1 MILWGD
7 LETFS
12 ETPIKDGTYRYAEN
26 SEVMLFSYAIGND
39 PVQCWDLTRDTRM
52 PDDLRWM
59 IEQEDDEVYFQNSMF
74 DRTVLNRS
82 RNLRLPIAPHRW
94 RDTMVQALAHSLPG
108 GLDRLCEILEI
119 EQDQRKLKTGKQLI
133 HLFCKPRPKNAT
145 CRRATRFTNPN
156 EWQQFIDYAKS
167 DIEAMRAIAG
177 ILPRWNSQGFE
188 LDLWRLDQR
197 INDVGMAIDLDLV
210 RAAIRAVDRQQRQL
224 AARAVALTNGEVTNA
239 TQRDKLLAHIL
250 QDYGIDLPNMQA
262 STLERRVNDPDLPIE
277 LRELLAIRLQA
288 TTSST
293 SKYNALM
300 RGVSKDGRLRG
311 TKQFCGANRTGRWA
325 GRMFQPDNLPR
336 PKHSHEEIELGIEA
350 LKADAEDLVFDNVM
364 DIAASAIRGCI
375 IAPPGKKLCV
385 SDLSNIEGRK
395 QAWYAGE
402 QWKLQAFRDYD
413 AGTGPDLYKLAYA
426 KSFRITPEEVT
437 KPQRQIGK
445 VQELALGYQGGV
457 GAFVTFALAYDVNL
471 EKMADEGYDTIP
483 GDVLEEAE
491 GFHDWFVKEKRS
503 TYGLDRRVF
512 VVCDSFK
519 RMWRR
524 AHPHIEALWPQLEEV
539 VRLAITQPGNTYPVA
554 KFKVRRD
561 GAWLRI
567 VLPSGRACCYPNP
580 RVNEAGQISYMGV
593 NQYTRKWSRI
603 HTYGGKLFE
612 NLCQAGARDVM
623 AWNMPTIE
631 QAGYEIVLTV
641 HDEVLTEA
649 PDTDEFSHEELSRL
663 LATAPAWAEGL
674 PLSAGGYEG
683 YRYRKE

>member
-1 MILWGD
+1 MIYLD
-7 LETFS
+7 TETFS
-12 ETPIKDGTYRYAEN
+12 EVPLSNGGYIYAANCEIMIVTYALDR
-26 SEVMLFSYAIGND
+26 G
-39 PVQCWDLTRDTRM
+39 PVECWDVTRDSRM
-52 PDDLRWM
+52 PDDLAYLLF
-59 IEQEDDEVYFQNSMF
+59 DTDELICAHSSMF
-74 DRTVLNRS
+74 DRTVLRLS
-82 RNLRLPIAPHRW
+82 RNLKIDIPIPRW
-94 RDTMVQALAHSLPG
+94 RDTLVKALAHSLPG

-119 EQDQRKLKTGKQLI
+119 EQEQRKLKTGKQLI

-145 CRRATRFTNPN
+145 HRRATRFTNPN

-167 DIEAMRAIAG
+167 DIVAMRTIDA
-177 ILPRWNSQGFE
+177 ILPNWNYQGFE
-188 LDLWRLDQR
+188 LDLWHLDQR
-197 INDVGMAIDLDLV
+197 INDKGLFVDLDLT
-210 RAAIRAVDRQQRQL
+210 RSAIRAVDRQQRHL
-224 AARAVALTNGEVTNA
+224 AARAVTLTNEEVTSA

-250 QDYGIDLPNMQA
+250 QDYGIDLPDMQA

-293 SKYNALM
+293 SKYQALM
-300 RGVSKDGRLRG
+300 RGVSADGRLRG

-336 PKHSHEEIELGIEA
+336 PKHPQEVIELGIEA
-350 LKADAEDLVFDNVM
+350 LKLNAEDLIFDNVM
-364 DIAASAIRGCI
+364 DLAASAIRGCI
-375 IAPPGKKLCV
+375 VAPPGKKLRV
-385 SDLSNIEGRK
+385 ADLSNIEGRK

-402 QWKLQAFRDYD
+402 GWKLQAFRDFD

-426 KSFRITPEEVT
+426 KSFRITPDEVT

-457 GAFVTFALAYDVNL
+457 GAFVTFAVAYAVDL
-471 EKMADEGYDTIP
+471 EKMADEGYETIP

-491 GFHDWFVKEKRS
+491 GFYDWFVKEKRS

-512 VVCDSFK
+512 VGCDSFK
-519 RMWRR
+519 RMWRM
-524 AHPHIEALWPQLEEV
+524 AHPRIEALWGQLEDT
-539 VRLAITQPGNTYPVA
+539 VRLAITQPGNTYPCA

-623 AWNMPTIE
+623 AWNMPSIE

-641 HDEVLTEA
+641 HDEVITEA
-649 PDTDEFSHEELSRL
+649 PDTDAFSDEELSRL
-663 LATAPAWAEGL
+663 LATVPVWAEGL
-674 PLSAGGYEG
+674 PLSAGGYEA